1 MINVRSSFKS
11 SNNSWQF
18 DEPRPRSS
26 RRKVWMSKPTPSKP
40 NPRRKNQMI
49 RKSIAA
55 LAAVASLA
63 AIALPTTASAGY
75 YGHHYKPFYYKS
87 YNTYRYVPTCYL
99 VKVYNEYTYSY
110 DFVKKCY

>member
-1 MINVRSSFKS
+1 
-11 SNNSWQF
+11 
-18 DEPRPRSS
+18 
-26 RRKVWMSKPTPSKP
+26 
-40 NPRRKNQMI
+40 MI

-75 YGHHYKPFYYKS
+75 YGHHYKPFYS
-87 YNTYRYVPTCYL
+87 YNTYRYVPTCTF